1 MSWYTLPSTVP
12 WLTLVIVLPL
22 AGALLVALTPGVAR
36 GVIKQLGVL
45 SAALT
50 LLLAL
55 GIIGGFQHGV
65 GNLHFQFEKSL
76 EWIPS
81 AGISYHLGVDGLS
94 VFLLGLNALLFMI
107 AVLVTDPFD
116 DLVLVE
122 RDTESADALLVTDPQ
137 LPRFKQFI
145 LLLLILEA
153 ATAGIMLS
161 LDLILFY
168 VFWEAMLVPLYFLIG
183 VWGEG
188 ARVYAAFKFL
198 IYTVLGSFAML
209 VAILAVAAIS
219 FSQTGHLSFDWAQLI
234 QHPASGA
241 WHVPLGLGTIGIQQL
256 LFLAFALAFA
266 IKMPLFPLHTW
277 LPAAY
282 TASPIPV
289 VIVLAGLVSKL
300 GAYGFLRF
308 NLALF
313 PDAAHSLGPFL
324 AVLAV
329 IGILYGAFMALVQT
343 DLKRLVAYASMSH
356 LGFIGLG
363 IFAGNLL
370 GIEGSLVQMINHG
383 VIIAALF
390 LVVGMIE
397 RRAGTRDRAQL
408 RGLGATAPLFAALFL
423 VISLAALGLPG
434 LNGFVGEF
442 LIMLGAWTAFV
453 PLAVGAGIGVVL
465 AAWYVLRFYQGSM
478 QEAPPEPAAF
488 GEVRPVDGGVLA
500 PLLAIMVLIGITPGF
515 FPAAVEA
522 TVKAL
527 PVIAR

>member
-1 MSWYTLPSTVP
+1 VSWYTLPTGVP
-12 WLTLVIVLPL
+12 WLTLVIVIPL

-36 GVIKQLGVL
+36 SVIKQLGVL
-45 SAALT
+45 SAAIT

-55 GIIGGFQHGV
+55 GTIGGFQHGV
-65 GNLHFQFEKSL
+65 GNLHFQFEESL
-76 EWIPS
+76 RWIPS

-94 VFLLGLNALLFMI
+94 LFLLGLNALLFLI
-107 AVLVTDPFD
+107 AVVVTDA
-116 DLVLVE
+116 E
-122 RDTESADALLVTDPQ
+122 T
-137 LPRFKQFI
+137 PRFKQFMM
-145 LLLLILEA
+145 LLLILEA

-188 ARVYAAFKFL
+188 ARIYAAFKFL

-209 VAILAVAAIS
+209 IAILGVAAIS
-219 FSQTGHLSFDWAQLI
+219 FTQTGQLSFDWTQLI
-234 QHPASGA
+234 QHPASGI
-241 WHVPLGLGTIGIQQL
+241 WHLPLGLGTVGIQQL
-256 LFLAFALAFA
+256 LFLGFALAFA

-289 VIVLAGLVSKL
+289 VIVFAGLVSKL

-313 PDAAHSLGPFL
+313 PDAAHSFGPFL

-397 RRAGTRDRAQL
+397 RRAGTRYRAQL
-408 RGLGATAPLFAALFL
+408 RGLAASAPLFAALFL
-423 VISLAALGLPG
+423 IVSLAALGLPG

-453 PLAVGAGIGVVL
+453 PLAVGAGIGVIL

-478 QEAPPEPAAF
+478 QEAPPQPPAF
-488 GEVRPVDGGVLA
+488 GEVRAVDAGVLA
-500 PLLAIMVLIGITPGF
+500 PLLALMVLIGISPGF

-527 PVIAR
+527 PVIVR

>member
-65 GNLHFQFEKSL
+65 GNLHFQFEQSL

-107 AVLVTDPFD
+107 AVLVTDP
-116 DLVLVE
+116 
-122 RDTESADALLVTDPQ
+122 Q

-145 LLLLILEA
+145 MLLLILEA

-219 FSQTGHLSFDWAQLI
+219 FSQTGHLSFDWTQLI

>member
-1 MSWYTLPSTVP
+1 MGWYALPTNVP
-12 WLTLVIVLPL
+12 WLTLAVVIPL
-22 AGALLVALTPGVAR
+22 SGALLVGLTPSVAR
-36 GVIKQLGVL
+36 GVIKQLGIL
-45 SAALT
+45 ASAIT
-50 LLLAL
+50 LLLVL
-55 GIIGGFQHGV
+55 VIVGGFQLGV
-65 GNLHFQFEKSL
+65 GNLHLQFE
-76 EWIPS
+76 EARQWVP
-81 AGISYHLGVDGLS
+81 AVGISYHVGVDGLS
-94 VFLLGLNALLFMI
+94 LFLLGLNGLLFLI
-107 AVLVTDPFD
+107 AILVTSPAT
-116 DLVLVE
+116 LRL
-122 RDTESADALLVTDPQ
+122 
-137 LPRFKQFI
+137 KQFI

-153 ATAGIMLS
+153 ATAGILLS

-188 ARVYAAFKFL
+188 PRVYAAFKFL
-198 IYTVLGSFAML
+198 IYTVIGSFAML
-209 VAILAVAAIS
+209 VAILAVAAIN
-219 FSQTGHLSFDWAQLI
+219 FAQTGQLSFDWTVLV
-234 QHPASGA
+234 QHPASGV
-241 WHVPLGLGTIGIQQL
+241 WQLPLNLGAIGIPQL
-256 LFLAFALAFA
+256 LFLGFALAFA

-313 PDAAHSLGPFL
+313 PDAAHSLGPAL
-324 AVLAV
+324 AVLATT
-329 IGILYGAFMALVQT
+329 GILYGAFMALVQT

-370 GIEGSLVQMINHG
+370 GIEGALVQMVNHG

-390 LVVGMIE
+390 LIVAMIE
-397 RRAGTRDRAQL
+397 RRTGTRDRAQL
-408 RGLGATAPLFAALFL
+408 RGLGARAPLFAALFL

-453 PLAVGAGIGVVL
+453 PLAVAAGVGVIL
-465 AAWYVLRFYQGSM
+465 AAWYVLRFYQGSF
-478 QEAPPEPAAF
+478 QEAPPQPAGFIEMRVAD
-488 GEVRPVDGGVLA
+488 VGVLA
-500 PLLAIMVLIGITPGF
+500 PLLALMIVIGVSPAF

-527 PVIAR
+527 PVLLR